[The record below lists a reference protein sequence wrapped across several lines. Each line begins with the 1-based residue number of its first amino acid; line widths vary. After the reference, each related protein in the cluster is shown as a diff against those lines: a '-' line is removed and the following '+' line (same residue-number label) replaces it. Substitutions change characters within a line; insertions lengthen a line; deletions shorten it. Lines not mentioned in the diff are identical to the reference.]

1 MKQLF
6 DTPQLKEGTYRA
18 FIWKPGHVIIIF
30 LVDDYEDA
38 FITSR
43 REFNKLEVDEL
54 TDYYTSFDTWGKEKN
69 VKRML
74 DGGFEEV
81 IV

>member
-1 MKQLF
+1 MLF
-6 DTPQLKEGTYRA
+6 IIY
-18 FIWKPGHVIIIF
+18 VIAMDNKF
-30 LVDDYEDA
+30 SY
-38 FITSR
+38 SKR
-43 REFNKLEVDEL
+43 KFNELEMDEL